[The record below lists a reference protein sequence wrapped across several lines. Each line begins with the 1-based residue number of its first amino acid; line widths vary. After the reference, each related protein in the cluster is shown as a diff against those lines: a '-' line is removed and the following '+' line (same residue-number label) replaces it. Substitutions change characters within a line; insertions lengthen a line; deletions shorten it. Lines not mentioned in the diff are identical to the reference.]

1 MKSIIKHSGPD
12 SQSHCPASAA
22 ENQNTVVVVVV
33 TAAFIMTDT
42 TD

>member
-12 SQSHCPASAA
+12 SHSRCRASAA
-22 ENQNTVVVVVV
+22 ENQNTVAVV
-33 TAAFIMTDT
+33 TAASIMTDT

>member
-12 SQSHCPASAA
+12 SQSRCPASAA
-22 ENQNTVVVVVV
+22 ENQNTVVVV
-33 TAAFIMTDT
+33 TAAFIMTDA